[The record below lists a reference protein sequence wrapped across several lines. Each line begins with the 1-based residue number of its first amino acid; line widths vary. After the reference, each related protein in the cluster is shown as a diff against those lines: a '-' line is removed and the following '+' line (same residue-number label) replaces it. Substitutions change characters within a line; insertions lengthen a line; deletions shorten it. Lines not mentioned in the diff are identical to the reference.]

1 MPDRGTVLWAADP
14 FSTDEG
20 NPRPWLVV
28 SGAKLPYPNEESITV
43 ALSTQSHHTGS
54 IAVPQD
60 AWIRGAPG
68 QQSHV
73 LPWTV
78 ATLKDDLHVV
88 GTQGTVTADF
98 TERVVSAT
106 ISYLDSARESRW
118 PRRAGIA

>member
-1 MPDRGTVLWAADP
+1 MISDGGPGTRPLGPDP
-14 FSTDEG
+14 FSTDSN

-28 SGAKLPYPNEESITV
+28 SGAKLPYPNDESIAV
-43 ALSTQSHHTGS
+43 ALSTQSHHSGS

-73 LPWTV
+73 LAWTV
-78 ATLKDDLHVV
+78 ATLKDELHVV

-98 TERVVSAT
+98 TARVVSAT
-106 ISYLDSARESRW
+106 ITYLDDGYQSG
-118 PRRAGIA
+118 PG